1 MDINLYA
8 TLRPIVG
15 QKTIEVDLQPDANAQ
30 DLLDALVAKYPSMQE
45 ELLDEQMRLL
55 PHMQMRINDREIIY
69 LEENSI
75 TFLNQQTNSKSALQV
90 DQKLHKA
97 IPPSPLT
104 LDPESVIK
112 RFLIKLFQRNAHEIF
127 FLIYISFTFI
137 FNCFFRMSKV
147 SEVSNISKNSCILFR
162 SAR

>member
-55 PHMQMRINDREIIY
+55 PHMQMRIYGREIIY
-69 LEENSI
+69 LEEKFDYI
-75 TFLNQQTNSKSALQV
+75 LKST
-90 DQKLHKA
+90 DKL
-97 IPPSPLT
+97 
-104 LDPESVIK
+104 
-112 RFLIKLFQRNAHEIF
+112 EIF
-127 FLIYISFTFI
+127 PPG
-137 FNCFFRMSKV
+137 
-147 SEVSNISKNSCILFR
+147 
-162 SAR
+162 